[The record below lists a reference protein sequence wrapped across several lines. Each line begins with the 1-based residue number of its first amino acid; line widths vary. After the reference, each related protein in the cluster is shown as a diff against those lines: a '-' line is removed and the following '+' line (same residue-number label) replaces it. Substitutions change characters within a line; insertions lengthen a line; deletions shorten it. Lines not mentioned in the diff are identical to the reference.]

1 MLRNECIGGSSAGHV
16 LHFFL
21 KGMNSVIHATNN
33 YKKIVNLYV
42 LHTQATRLRWLLG
55 TKVFFFLMFY
65 FWYSLQ
71 GSENFKFQW
80 RVSKFASFAGVSL
93 SCPRQNHSNANI
105 FVEILWACSS
115 TIIWFS
121 RLCLFLFWNVVIGL
135 LVFSIST
142 CFLGSSFSL
151 FLVADFSPPKS
162 LINCRKSERY

>member
-1 MLRNECIGGSSAGHV
+1 MHWWFFSRTCVAFFSQGNEFGHSCHEQLQEDCQPVCPAYSS
-16 LHFFL
+16 
-21 KGMNSVIHATNN
+21 N
-33 YKKIVNLYV
+33 
-42 LHTQATRLRWLLG
+42 QAQMTSG
-55 TKVFFFLMFY
+55 EQKFCFCLMFY

-71 GSENFKFQW
+71 KILNFSGEFPSLW
-80 RVSKFASFAGVSL
+80 VSLVFSL
-93 SCPRQNHSNANI
+93 SCPQQNHSNANI

-121 RLCLFLFWNVVIGL
+121 RLCLFLFWKVVIGL
-135 LVFSIST
+135 LVFSVST